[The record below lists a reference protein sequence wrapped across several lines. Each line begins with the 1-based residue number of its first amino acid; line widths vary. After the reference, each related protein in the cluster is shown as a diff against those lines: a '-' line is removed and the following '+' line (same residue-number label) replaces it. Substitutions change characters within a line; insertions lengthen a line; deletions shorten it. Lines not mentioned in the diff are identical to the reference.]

1 MRKMY
6 FLLLAGVAVLF
17 SACMSPIKVD
27 ETVEMM
33 DVEGSSEIPDMEFIG
48 FKADANM
55 LGSSTFSYWQSMKKS
70 TGIRNLG
77 SKLQVAGI
85 AVDESYSYFGI
96 YSFQELEVYK
106 NKKRYITFVE
116 ISDYSLTY
124 STDESA
130 PWRICCYA
138 SVVCLP
144 IGFMNYHTDTHSKL
158 TANIYVYD
166 TKTRSITYKDAVV
179 IDEKNKWSGL
189 WTQSSDV
196 ERDKLFDYYGT
207 KASNQILERY
217 MKVKEMVRSQ
227 NR

>member
-1 MRKMY
+1 MKKMY

-27 ETVEMM
+27 ETVEPM

-55 LGSSTFSYWQSMKKS
+55 LGVNNYQYWQSMKKS
-70 TGIRNLG
+70 TGMRNLG

-85 AVDESYSYFGI
+85 AVDESYGYFGI

-124 STDESA
+124 STDDGA
-130 PWRICCYA
+130 AWRIFCA
-138 SVVCLP
+138 ATLVCFPLA
-144 IGFMNYHTDTHSKL
+144 FTNFHTYTHSKL

-189 WTQSSDV
+189 WERTSDV
-196 ERDKLFDYYGT
+196 ERDELFDYYGT

-217 MKVKEMVRSQ
+217 MKVKEMLRSQ

>member
-1 MRKMY
+1 MRKMF

-27 ETVEMM
+27 ETVEPM

-48 FKADANM
+48 FKGDANM
-55 LGSSTFSYWQSMKKS
+55 LGPSNYQYWLSMKKS
-70 TGIRNLG
+70 TGMRNLG

-96 YSFQELEVYK
+96 YSFQELETYK

-124 STDESA
+124 STDELA
-130 PWRICCYA
+130 AWRYFCYA

-166 TKTRSITYKDAVV
+166 TKTRSIFYKDAVV

-196 ERDKLFDYYGT
+196 ERDKLLDYYGT